1 MYFYDNA
8 ETLFHKIKEKRQDY
22 YFKDYYFKD
31 YCFNNKIEDF
41 YSNNNNIELQYIL
54 IKNNCIM
61 QQNNII

>member
-8 ETLFHKIKEKRQDY
+8 ETLFHKIKENRQ
-22 YFKDYYFKD
+22 DYYFKD

-61 QQNNII
+61 QQNNIK